1 MTQPAAFPL
10 YIDGLLL
17 DTERLF
23 LQSFL
28 KLTAQVGIPGTVA
41 EPFFMTL
48 VGTSSKTTSLRLAE
62 LLPDGVDPRAFEV
75 EWRDL
80 HAQNYSQR
88 APLQTNVH
96 NVRAQH

>member
-1 MTQPAAFPL
+1 MTRAAAFL
-10 YIDGLLL
+10 FDMDGLLL

-28 KLTAQVGIPGTVA
+28 KMTAQVGIPGAVA

-62 LLPDGVDPRAFEV
+62 LPPGGVV
-75 EWRDL
+75 
-80 HAQNYSQR
+80 
-88 APLQTNVH
+88 
-96 NVRAQH
+96 